1 MQSQAYENNLR
12 LLEQGLVLLE
22 SLDRDAY
29 SMKSPMGASV
39 GSHIRHIVDFYQC
52 FLRDVPSLQFD
63 YDCRARD
70 ADVEQDVDVAVS
82 RLRAIRESFGAATFD
97 PDATCLCKTE
107 ASQPPEFAPSTIRRE
122 LQHLHAHT
130 VHHFALISYIL
141 TGYGIP
147 VPNGFGVAPS
157 TLAYLQ
163 EESLAG

>member
-1 MQSQAYENNLR
+1 MQSQAHENNLR
-12 LLEQGLVLLE
+12 LLEQGLALLE
-22 SLDRDAY
+22 NLDKAAY
-29 SMKSPMGASV
+29 SVKSPLGASV

-52 FLRDVPSLQFD
+52 FLRDVASLQFD

-70 ADVEQDVDVAVS
+70 AVVEQDLDVAVR
-82 RLRAIRESFGAATFD
+82 RLKAILDSFGAATFD
-97 PDATCLCKTE
+97 PQAECLCKTE
-107 ASQPPEFAPSTIRRE
+107 ASQPPEFARSTIQRE

-141 TGYGIP
+141 TAYGISI
-147 VPNGFGVAPS
+147 PNGFGIAPS